1 MNLNPE
7 HCRVFACQSVGF
19 LLYNQVMKA
28 SLKTQVIQR
37 VSRSRRDVFLT
48 RDFLDLSGMDQV
60 IRALRLAVREGKLVR
75 LGKGIYAK
83 ARASSISGRPVL
95 ANAAGFQAVAQE
107 ALTRLGVNWQPSDA
121 QVAYQ
126 QGLSTQIPVNTV
138 VKVRGRFSR
147 KLQFGKN
154 ELRLER

>member
-1 MNLNPE
+1 
-7 HCRVFACQSVGF
+7 
-19 LLYNQVMKA
+19 MKV
-28 SLKTQVIQR
+28 SLKSQVIRR
-37 VSRSRRDVFLT
+37 VARSKRDVFLT
-48 RDFLDLSGMDQV
+48 KDFLDLSGMDQV
-60 IRALRLAVREGKLVR
+60 IRALSRTVKEGKLVR
-75 LGKGIYAK
+75 IGKGIYAK
-83 ARASSISGRPVL
+83 ARPSRISGRPVL

-107 ALTRLGVNWQPSDA
+107 ALTRLGVKWQPSDA
-121 QVAYQ
+121 QLAYQ